1 MGRLAAIAR
10 RDKSRA
16 PMQLLEIA
24 EVSETTGVADDS
36 RGKSRSRKVTLLSA
50 RVWADICEELGKE
63 IPWTMRRS
71 NLLVEDIDLPQRAG
85 DIIEVG
91 EVRLKVNKEVDPCA
105 RMDEQCPGLTTALKP
120 DWRGG
125 VGCIVLNGGT
135 IAIGDEVTI
144 VVSDN
149 GEAPT

>member
-10 RDKSRA
+10 RDKSRS

-24 EVSETTGVADDS
+24 EISEHTGVADDF

-50 RVWADICEELGKE
+50 RVWAEVCEELGE
-63 IPWTMRRS
+63 DIPWITRRS
-71 NLLVEDIDLPQRAG
+71 NLLVDDIDLPQRTG

-91 EVRLKVNKEVDPCA
+91 DVRLIVNEEVNPCS
-105 RMDEQCPGLTTALKP
+105 RMDEQCPGLTKALKP

-125 VGCIVLNGGT
+125 VACSVLEAGT
-135 IAIGDEVTI
+135 VRIGDEVRI
-144 VVSDN
+144 IFSDN
-149 GEAPT
+149 GAQ